1 MYVCLAVVQC
11 LSKDG
16 IHGESSTVTARPEVG
31 ARALILLAAFVSFVL
46 SVVLWFGADK
56 QQGIFVGL
64 WVPSILSLGGIVL
77 RRGER

>member
-1 MYVCLAVVQC
+1 MEYVHTL
-11 LSKDG
+11 
-16 IHGESSTVTARPEVG
+16 VTARPEVG

-46 SVVLWFGADK
+46 SVVLWFGGDK

-64 WVPSILSLGGIVL
+64 WVPSILSLGGVVL

>member
-1 MYVCLAVVQC
+1 MEKVQT
-11 LSKDG
+11 L
-16 IHGESSTVTARPEVG
+16 VMARPEVG

-46 SVVLWFGADK
+46 SVVLWFGGDK

-64 WVPSILSLGGIVL
+64 WVPSILSLGGVVL

>member
-1 MYVCLAVVQC
+1 MEYVHTL
-11 LSKDG
+11 
-16 IHGESSTVTARPEVG
+16 VTARPEVG

-46 SVVLWFGADK
+46 SVVLWFGGNK

-64 WVPSILSLGGIVL
+64 WVPSILSLGGVVL